1 MTSST
6 TLRKWCQR
14 SDCEVIIVDEMLN
27 NQPRLE
33 YKPEKHGMETVFG
46 SLESEIMELVWA
58 KGKSNVRDIYEAL
71 NLQRG
76 KNLAYTTVM
85 TIMGRLAEKKVLS
98 RLKEGGT
105 FLYEPFSTKNEF
117 SSRVVG
123 KVIDSLLEDFSETT
137 LAHFVGKIGDID
149 PKKLELLEEL
159 IAKRKQTE

>member
-1 MTSST
+1 M
-6 TLRKWCQR
+6 
-14 SDCEVIIVDEMLN
+14 DEMLN
-27 NQPRLE
+27 NESRLE

-58 KGKSNVRDIYEAL
+58 KGKSTVREIFEAL

-85 TIMGRLAEKKVLS
+85 TIMGRLAEKKVLR

-105 FLYEPFSTKNEF
+105 FLYEPFSSKHEF
-117 SSRVVG
+117 SSKVVG
-123 KVIDSLLEDFSETT
+123 KVIDSLFEDFSEPA

-149 PKKLELLEEL
+149 PMKLELLEKL
-159 IAKRKQTE
+159 IAKRKGTE